1 MLVSKR
7 CGNLAGLEIIPVII
21 GKIEYQKESFTSY
34 KLAPLSSYQDSQKCS
49 LEPPGNQPPVLDS
62 DDV

>member
-7 CGNLAGLEIIPVII
+7 CGNLAGLEIIPVTI

-34 KLAPLSSYQDSQKCS
+34 NLPHYRVIKTRRNALKKPPREPSSNFG
-49 LEPPGNQPPVLDS
+49 LG
-62 DDV
+62 